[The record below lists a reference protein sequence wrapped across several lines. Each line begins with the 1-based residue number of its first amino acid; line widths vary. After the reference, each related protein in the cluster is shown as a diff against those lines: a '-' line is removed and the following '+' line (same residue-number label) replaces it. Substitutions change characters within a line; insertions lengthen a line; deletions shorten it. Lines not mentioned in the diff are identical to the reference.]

1 MLAWPHDMSFWI
13 LRQIVSVAV
22 LPFTV
27 TVLIPIWL
35 ARQNGIVPAAGAS
48 PEALLAQA
56 AGLVLFAIGALL
68 FAASL
73 QRLISDGRGTLATWD
88 PPRQLVVTGPYRY
101 VRNPM
106 ISGVI
111 FVLFSE
117 ALLLLSWPH
126 AGWALIFLGL
136 NAVHIPLIEEP
147 MLAAKFGE
155 SYREYCR
162 HVPRL
167 LQRRRPW
174 GPGQPT

>member
-1 MLAWPHDMSFWI
+1 MLAWPHDMALWI
-13 LRQIVSVAV
+13 LRQIAAVAV

-27 TVLIPIWL
+27 TVVVPIWL
-35 ARQNGIVPAAGAS
+35 ARRNGMVAGAGTS
-48 PEALLAQA
+48 PEALLMQVG
-56 AGLVLFAIGALL
+56 GLALLAVGGLL

-73 QRLISDGRGTLATWD
+73 HRFISDGRGTLAPWD
-88 PPRQLVVTGPYRY
+88 PPRQLVVSGPYRY

-167 LQRRRPW
+167 VPRARPW
-174 GPGQPT
+174 EPGRRA

>member
-1 MLAWPHDMSFWI
+1 MLAWPHDMALWI
-13 LRQIVSVAV
+13 LRQIVAVAV
-22 LPFTV
+22 LLFTV
-27 TVLIPIWL
+27 TALVPIWL
-35 ARQNGIVPAAGAS
+35 ARRNGIVAGIGAS
-48 PEALLAQA
+48 PEALLLQA
-56 AGLVLFAIGALL
+56 GGLALLAIGGLL

-73 QRLISDGRGTLATWD
+73 HRFISDGRGTLAPWD
-88 PPRQLVVTGPYRY
+88 PPRQLVVSGPYRH

-111 FVLFSE
+111 FVLFGE

-126 AGWALIFLGL
+126 AGWALVFLAL

-147 MLAAKFGE
+147 MLAAKFGD

-167 LQRRRPW
+167 VPRARPW
-174 GPGQPT
+174 EPGKRA